1 MKVIIAGSRSISD
14 SFIVHTIIDNFDLFD
29 NITEVVSGK
38 CPSGVDKLGEE
49 WAEANDRPVKLF
61 PADWKTYGKGA
72 GYKRNQEMAEYAE
85 ALLAIWDGESKG
97 TGHMIDIARR
107 EGLLVEVVVL

>member
-1 MKVIIAGSRSISD
+1 VKVIIAGSRGILDYSVVCS
-14 SFIVHTIIDNFDLFD
+14 IIDDFDLFD
-29 NITEVVSGK
+29 SITEVVSGGAL
-38 CPSGVDKLGEE
+38 GVDRLGEE
-49 WAEANDRPVKLF
+49 WAGANDRPARLF

-107 EGLLVEVVVL
+107 EGLLVEVVTL